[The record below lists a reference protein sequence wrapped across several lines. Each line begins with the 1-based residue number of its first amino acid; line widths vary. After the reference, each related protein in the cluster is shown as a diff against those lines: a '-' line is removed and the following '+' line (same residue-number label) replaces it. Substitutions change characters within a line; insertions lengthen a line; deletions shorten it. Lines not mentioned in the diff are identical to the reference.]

1 MNELRNKLLICDSY
15 KQRAMKRLFGDAN
28 AKFEVERRKYL
39 GLGNDLWNR
48 LLKKL
53 SSITKRPVSELRTM
67 NSNQLDDVLDEL
79 YDKNQTARLKQAE
92 AIFDAIKEVSRLVYD
107 LKSSNVGIDV
117 IPKLDFAIKSYR
129 KLV

>member
-1 MNELRNKLLICDSY
+1 MDY
-15 KQRAMKRLFGDAN
+15 KARAMKRLFGDAN
-28 AKFEVERRKYL
+28 ANFEVERKKYL
-39 GLGNDLWNR
+39 GLGNDLWNK

-67 NSNQLDDVLDEL
+67 NSNQLDDVLDDL

-117 IPKLDFAIKSYR
+117 IPKLKSAIDRHR